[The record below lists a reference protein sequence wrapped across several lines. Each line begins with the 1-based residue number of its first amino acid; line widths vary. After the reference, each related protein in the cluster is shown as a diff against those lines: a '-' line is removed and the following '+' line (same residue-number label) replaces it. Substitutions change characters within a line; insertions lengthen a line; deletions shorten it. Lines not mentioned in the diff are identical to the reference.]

1 MLPEIHLFD
10 SIIIYVYGL
19 CIVIGGY
26 LTVSYVAFYGK
37 KELNIAR
44 EKIIYGAFIV
54 CLAAFIGGKFF
65 FFLENPKLY
74 FGKPLNMLGSLNSG
88 FVFFGS
94 SIFAIPT
101 MLWYFKR
108 NNWPV
113 LQMFDIMAF
122 VGIIT
127 QLFGRLGCLMAGCC
141 YGIPTEGWMGI
152 VFSNPKSAAPLNI
165 HLHPTQLYEITL
177 IGSIGIFLF
186 WFKDRK
192 RFHGEVWF
200 LYLIL
205 YSSGR
210 IFTDMYRGDL
220 EKSYIVQNIL
230 SHSQLISIIFIIITV
245 VLYYLFNAKKRFSV

>member
-1 MLPEIHLFD
+1 MLPEIHFFD
-10 SIIIYVYGL
+10 SITIYVYGL
-19 CIVIGGY
+19 CIVVGGY
-26 LTVSYVAFYGK
+26 LTVSYMAFYGK
-37 KELNIAR
+37 KELNIPR
-44 EKIIYGAFIV
+44 ESIIYLAFII
-54 CLAAFIGGKFF
+54 CIAAFIGGKFF
-65 FFLENPKLY
+65 FFLQNPKLY
-74 FGKPLNMLGSLNSG
+74 FGKPLNMLDSLNSG

-94 SIFAIPT
+94 VIFVIPSI
-101 MLWYFKR
+101 LWYFKK

-122 VGIIT
+122 VGIIA
-127 QLFGRLGCLMAGCC
+127 QLFGRIGCLMAGCC

-220 EKSYIVQNIL
+220 VKSYIIQNIL
-230 SHSQLISIIFIIITV
+230 THSQLISIILISV
-245 VLYYLFNAKKRFSV
+245 AAVLYYLFKANNRFSI

>member
-26 LTVSYVAFYGK
+26 MTVSYMAFYAK
-37 KELNIAR
+37 KELNIPR
-44 EKIIYGAFIV
+44 ENIIYLAFII
-54 CLAAFIGGKFF
+54 CIAAFIGGKFF
-65 FFLENPKLY
+65 SFLENPKLY
-74 FGKPLNMLGSLNSG
+74 FGKPLNMLTNLNSG

-94 SIFAIPT
+94 VIFVIPSI
-101 MLWYFKR
+101 LWYFKR

-113 LQMFDIMAF
+113 WQMFDIMAF
-122 VGIIT
+122 VGIIA
-127 QLFGRLGCLMAGCC
+127 QFFGRIGCFMAGCC
-141 YGIPTEGWMGI
+141 YGIPTDRWMGI
-152 VFSNPKSAAPLNI
+152 VFSNPKSVAPLNI

-192 RFHGEVWF
+192 RFHGEVLF

-210 IFTDMYRGDL
+210 IFTDMFRGDL
-220 EKSYIVQNIL
+220 VKSYIIQNIL
-230 SHSQLISIIFIIITV
+230 SHSQLISIIFISITV
-245 VLYYLFNAKKRFSV
+245 VLYYLFNANKRFPI